1 MAERSSVHVTFFN
14 KAFPHKGKSAEAG
27 RPIFVDKEMV
37 EIRFPGDNKR
47 VHVAP
52 ANEKAQ
58 MEPGTSRRVEYI
70 ERFPEHYA
78 RFKTGEAQ
86 GQIGTP
92 LSEMPFLTEGRRKEL
107 KAVNIHTA
115 ETLAALPDREIQK
128 LGIGIRAL
136 VEQARSFIELA
147 DSSAPT
153 TKLAAENEELRERMA
168 RLEAMLA
175 GKPAP
180 VLKQSENFDRWQDPD
195 IKAFLKDATGAL
207 PKGNPKHETL
217 VRLAEEAVK
226 AKATVT
232 FGDAA

>member
-14 KAFPHKGKSAEAG
+14 KAFEHKGKSMEAG
-27 RPIFVDKEMV
+27 RPIFVDMEMV

-52 ANEKAQ
+52 AREKAK
-58 MEPGTSRRVEYI
+58 MEEGSGRRMDYI

-78 RFKTGEAQ
+78 RFKAGDAQ

-92 LSEMPFLTEGRRKEL
+92 LSELSFLTEARRKEM

-136 VEQARSFIELA
+136 VEQAQTFIDLA
-147 DSSAPT
+147 KSSAPT
-153 TKLAAENEELRERMA
+153 IRLAAENEELRERME
-168 RLEAMLA
+168 RLEAMLQDKQPDP
-175 GKPAP
+175 KPAGEDFS
-180 VLKQSENFDRWQDPD
+180 KWEDQD
-195 IKAFLKDATGAL
+195 IKAFLKDVTGSV
-207 PKGNPKHETL
+207 PKGNPKHDTL
-217 VRLAEEAVK
+217 VRLADEAVAVK
-226 AKATVT
+226 VE
-232 FGDAA
+232 AA

>member
-27 RPIFVDKEMV
+27 RPIFVDMEMV

-52 ANEKAQ
+52 AREKAQ
-58 MEPGTSRRVEYI
+58 MEPGSGRRLDYI
-70 ERFPEHYA
+70 ERFPDHYA
-78 RFKTGEAQ
+78 RFKAGEAQ

-92 LSEMPFLTEGRRKEL
+92 LAELTFLTEARRKEL

-128 LGIGIRAL
+128 LGPGIRTL
-136 VEQARSFIELA
+136 VEQAQSFIDLA
-147 DSSAPT
+147 KSSAPT
-153 TKLAAENEELRERMA
+153 IRLAAENEELRERLS
-168 RLEAMLA
+168 RLEQMLLDKQPDP
-175 GKPAP
+175 KPAGEDFN
-180 VLKQSENFDRWQDPD
+180 KWEDPD
-195 IKAFLKDATGAL
+195 IKAFLKDVNGAV

-217 VRLAEEAVK
+217 VRLAEEAVANKK
-226 AKATVT
+226 AA
-232 FGDAA
+232 